1 MQLRPQPIPLTSF
14 NLKKNQCIFHITTEE
29 ELNWYIGSLLQDSPV
44 GSAESSGSS
53 GLAMRPM
60 DLGMATIRQ
69 QLASSSAGSA
79 PTSPKTG
86 VSCLASNSVVLQP
99 QTHPLNL
106 AGGAFQRPSHTNV
119 ELLRAAY
126 R

>member
-1 MQLRPQPIPLTSF
+1 M
-14 NLKKNQCIFHITTEE
+14 
-29 ELNWYIGSLLQDSPV
+29 

-53 GLAMRPM
+53 AGLAMRPM

-69 QLASSSAGSA
+69 ELASSAGSA

-86 VSCLASNSVVLQP
+86 ATSSVVIQP

-106 AGGAFQRPSHTNV
+106 AGNFQRPSHTNV

>member
-1 MQLRPQPIPLTSF
+1 M
-14 NLKKNQCIFHITTEE
+14 
-29 ELNWYIGSLLQDSPV
+29 

-69 QLASSSAGSA
+69 QLAASSSAGSA

>member
-1 MQLRPQPIPLTSF
+1 M
-14 NLKKNQCIFHITTEE
+14 
-29 ELNWYIGSLLQDSPV
+29 

-60 DLGMATIRQ
+60 DLGMATVRQ
-69 QLASSSAGSA
+69 QLASSAGSA

-86 VSCLASNSVVLQP
+86 ASCLASNSVVLQP

>member
-1 MQLRPQPIPLTSF
+1 M
-14 NLKKNQCIFHITTEE
+14 
-29 ELNWYIGSLLQDSPV
+29 

-69 QLASSSAGSA
+69 ELANSAGSA

-86 VSCLASNSVVLQP
+86 ANASVVLQP

-106 AGGAFQRPSHTNV
+106 AGFQRPSHTNV